1 MRKLSGRR
9 RTYPCYTKYM
19 SHEVIDTIILISAV
33 IFSFS
38 ISKVN
43 LESYEFPIA
52 VIMFICLFLVKK
64 IIFPK
69 HRVWRVIEAFI
80 FILITLFTVLTT
92 GGINSPFFFLIY
104 FLLFSLS
111 LLFEPMV
118 SLSISM
124 VIILI
129 FIIITGPNV
138 PFRSLIPIFSLAF
151 LSPFAL
157 ILSQEQGEIEKLKLH
172 DKALKEN
179 TYLFLS
185 LTLKKHLKSIL
196 EIAENIRERHQS
208 EGVKKQVKIIEKLI
222 ERYEEQ

>member
-1 MRKLSGRR
+1 
-9 RTYPCYTKYM
+9 
-19 SHEVIDTIILISAV
+19 
-33 IFSFS
+33 
-38 ISKVN
+38 
-43 LESYEFPIA
+43 
-52 VIMFICLFLVKK
+52 
-64 IIFPK
+64 
-69 HRVWRVIEAFI
+69 
-80 FILITLFTVLTT
+80 
-92 GGINSPFFFLIY
+92 
-104 FLLFSLS
+104 
-111 LLFEPMV
+111 
-118 SLSISM
+118 M

-129 FIIITGPNV
+129 FIITTGREV

-157 ILSQEQGEIEKLKLH
+157 LLSQEQGEIEKLKLH

-185 LTLKKHLKSIL
+185 LTLKKHLTSIM